1 MVNSSVHVEELYKF
15 DQEKIIKRE
24 NYYQVNFKNKTSV
37 SLENITFKYINS
49 DDYLFENITLD
60 FPKNKHTITGPNG
73 SGKSTLLGII
83 SGILYPEKGTIQLSS
98 DSIGYVGVTPLI
110 VAGTLRDNLVYG
122 SSFDYKNEELI
133 KLVNEFSLFGEKEVN
148 NLDIQVSNQTLSS
161 GQMQKISFMR
171 TLLASSDIILLDEST
186 SNLDEKNKKPNI

>member
-1 MVNSSVHVEELYKF
+1 M
-15 DQEKIIKRE
+15 IICLK
-24 NYYQVNFKNKTSV
+24 YNFRFS
-37 SLENITFKYINS
+37 
-49 DDYLFENITLD
+49 
-60 FPKNKHTITGPNG
+60 NKHTIITSPNG

-171 TLLASSDIILLDEST
+171 TLLASSDIILLDV
-186 SNLDEKNKKPNI
+186 DFKFR

>member
-60 FPKNKHTITGPNG
+60 FPKNKHTIITSPNG
-73 SGKSTLLGII
+73 SGKYSVRYYLRNSI
-83 SGILYPEKGTIQLSS
+83 SRKGTIQLSS

-122 SSFDYKNEELI
+122 SSFDYKM
-133 KLVNEFSLFGEKEVN
+133 KSL
-148 NLDIQVSNQTLSS
+148 SN
-161 GQMQKISFMR
+161 
-171 TLLASSDIILLDEST
+171 
-186 SNLDEKNKKPNI
+186 

>member
-1 MVNSSVHVEELYKF
+1 M
-15 DQEKIIKRE
+15 
-24 NYYQVNFKNKTSV
+24 
-37 SLENITFKYINS
+37 
-49 DDYLFENITLD
+49 FENITLD
-60 FPKNKHTITGPNG
+60 FPKNKHTIITGPNS

-161 GQMQKISFMR
+161 GQMQKSH
-171 TLLASSDIILLDEST
+171 L
-186 SNLDEKNKKPNI
+186 

>member
-1 MVNSSVHVEELYKF
+1 M
-15 DQEKIIKRE
+15 
-24 NYYQVNFKNKTSV
+24 
-37 SLENITFKYINS
+37 
-49 DDYLFENITLD
+49 FENITLD
-60 FPKNKHTITGPNG
+60 FPKNKHTIITGPNG

-186 SNLDEKNKKPNI
+186 SNLDEKTKNQIFNILKEKNLTIINSTHNPLDFNYDNHISIGYEGEKRFFKTN